1 MANVLQINTLD
12 SYTYNLVRDALL
24 DNNYLQLSAGLSD
37 LMTLLQT
44 QGRAFCQ

>member
-12 SYTYNLVRDALL
+12 SHTYNLIRDALL
-24 DNNYLQLSAGLSD
+24 DNNYFQLSPGLSD
-37 LMTLLQT
+37 LITLLQT